1 MRSSYA
7 QLNVIRVSLALALA
21 LAIALV
27 AATNAQAKSTYKN
40 AQVDALLAKD
50 VAPQGVVFELISGDP
65 KTWVWAS
72 PMLVEF
78 RARLRAKFADLDVVV
93 VSHGAEQF
101 QLMASRT
108 KEQPAA
114 IAQLADLASEGVN
127 VHVCGVHSSWR
138 DVPQSAYLHFVD
150 VSASGPAQI
159 NDYVA
164 LGYELIIL
172 DRPDD

>member
-1 MRSSYA
+1 MHCTFAR
-7 QLNVIRVSLALALA
+7 LNAIQASLALVCALM
-21 LAIALV
+21 IITDV
-27 AATNAQAKSTYKN
+27 QAKSSFKN

-50 VAPQGVVFELISGDP
+50 EAPQGVVFELISGDP

-72 PMLVEF
+72 PMLADFHE
-78 RARLRAKFADLDVVV
+78 RLRAKFAGLDIVV

-101 QLMASRT
+101 QLMTSR
-108 KEQPAA
+108 KREQPAA
-114 IAQLADLASEGVN
+114 IAQLADLASEGVD

-138 DVPQSAYLHFVD
+138 DVPQSAYLNFID
-150 VSASGPAQI
+150 VTASGPAQI

-164 LGYELIIL
+164 LGYAFIIL